1 MPSSASMQS
10 ERVNLKYF
18 IPAIL
23 LGLAI
28 LVLSVAAGIQLP
40 KLSVKLVSPD
50 KLAHAAAYFVF
61 CSTLVFGWHH
71 SGRVV
76 SSTLKL
82 GLLVSVGYGILMEI
96 LQYSFFPH
104 RYFEVWDIVAN
115 IIGSVSSVLV
125 SYFFIK

>member
-1 MPSSASMQS
+1 MQT

-18 IPAIL
+18 LPAIL
-23 LGLAI
+23 IGVAI
-28 LVLSVAAGIQLP
+28 LVLSIAAGIQLP

-61 CSTLVFGWHH
+61 CSSLVFGWHH
-71 SGRVV
+71 SGRAVF
-76 SSTLKL
+76 STLQL
-82 GLLVSVGYGILMEI
+82 GLLVSISYGILMEI
-96 LQYSFFPH
+96 LQYSFFPY